1 MVIWTMF
8 GIYNCSKPATCLEK
22 SPAFLGGCLLQKGIN
37 ECIKRIKAICHFLR
51 VLLLAKGGYKE
62 LVCLYLVHLWLLKH
76 GRGYQVSAC
85 ACSNT
90 SNHEQPPPTASKH
103 CSKFLLLLCLFAS
116 IQHLTFSFS
125 SSKHQRSLF
134 NPNDVTGMIGVFIL
148 HWSCVDRKKGS
159 KRESF

>member
-1 MVIWTMF
+1 MYLKDKSDLSLSPSITF
-8 GIYNCSKPATCLEK
+8 GKVS
-22 SPAFLGGCLLQKGIN
+22 
-37 ECIKRIKAICHFLR
+37 
-51 VLLLAKGGYKE
+51 GGYKE
-62 LVCLYLVHLWLLKH
+62 LVCLYLVHLWLVKH

-134 NPNDVTGMIGVFIL
+134 NPNDVTGIIGVFIL
-148 HWSCVDRKKGS
+148 HWSCVDEKKDPKG
-159 KRESF
+159 KVFD